1 VQINSSKN
9 RIVVVKKSR
18 CTVCDS
24 RFRVFES
31 SSTRASTRASAG
43 ASVGAGASAGAC
55 ASQLVCFAVLFP
67 SANPGS

>member
-43 ASVGAGASAGAC
+43 ASVGASAGAC

>member
-1 VQINSSKN
+1 MQINSSKN

-43 ASVGAGASAGAC
+43 ASVGASAGAC